1 MTVFAEISPNPFRHD
16 VICSLLPPPKDSG
29 HFKQHFE
36 YTFDITLTFSNL
48 LSRLSPCLST
58 EAAKE
63 MSINGCLFQNII
75 FIISGRLDRS
85 CAIFHVMEG
94 HTVTTAFAKYVSL
107 RGKGVKEI
115 QKGFSPGD
123 THNICDLCL
132 YASRDKSVIFL
143 LLKMSV
149 HSKGPFVH
157 SAYILLKRIFF
168 LRNFNCVQKCLNRTM
183 QLPNYPGGNVK
194 SL

>member
-1 MTVFAEISPNPFRHD
+1 MAKVTWVGTWQS
-16 VICSLLPPPKDSG
+16 SLKLVRTHFSSWCDLQLTSPPKDSG

-132 YASRDKSVIFL
+132 YASRDKSVIFCCW
-143 LLKMSV
+143 KWVCIVKV
-149 HSKGPFVH
+149 HLYIQLTYCSKGYF
-157 SAYILLKRIFF
+157 S
-168 LRNFNCVQKCLNRTM
+168 
-183 QLPNYPGGNVK
+183 
-194 SL
+194 

>member
-1 MTVFAEISPNPFRHD
+1 MAKVTWVGTWQSSLKLVRTHFVMMWFAAYF
-16 VICSLLPPPKDSG
+16 PPPKDSG

-94 HTVTTAFAKYVSL
+94 HTHTQEVRGWKKY
-107 RGKGVKEI
+107 R
-115 QKGFSPGD
+115 KGFLLE
-123 THNICDLCL
+123 THTTYVICVCMPQGTNQ
-132 YASRDKSVIFL
+132 S
-143 LLKMSV
+143 
-149 HSKGPFVH
+149 
-157 SAYILLKRIFF
+157 FF
-168 LRNFNCVQKCLNRTM
+168 AAENECA
-183 QLPNYPGGNVK
+183 
-194 SL
+194 